1 MWDDHPMAGS
11 KAADRVRLAD
21 EVSIG
26 LLATVFPDER
36 VVAAIEQAG
45 VRERRNRA
53 LPARLMV
60 YFALALW
67 LDFGKGYV
75 RVLTGLLTG
84 LRWARGGW
92 DGYTVPTDGAISLAR
107 GRLGDK
113 PLKLLFDDTARAVG
127 TPAMDGVFWRG
138 RRLVAVD
145 GTVFDLPRGAD
156 NQAEYAIP
164 SGGKLPQARL
174 VALAECGTLALLGA
188 ECDSIAVGERTLFER
203 LLGRL
208 GPDTLLLAEGGFPS
222 YDLFVKTVATGAD
235 VLWRVSASFALPV
248 ITRLAEGTYLSEL
261 RGPRTKDRVTVR
273 VIEYSV
279 RDDDGTSEVF
289 ALITNLGDP
298 DEAPAL
304 ELARTYSSR
313 WHIEL
318 LFRLVKVDLRTP
330 GGVLRSRSPQGVRQE
345 IWALLCLYQALRT
358 LITRAALI
366 AGVDATRISF
376 PPVLDAVTDSVAR
389 AFSPS

>member
-1 MWDDHPMAGS
+1 MWDDLGVAND
-11 KAADRVRLAD
+11 KAADPVRLAD

-36 VVAAIEQAG
+36 VVAAIEEAG
-45 VRERRNRA
+45 VKEQRNRA

-92 DGYTVPTDGAISLAR
+92 GGYTVPTDGAISLAR

-113 PLKLLFDDTARAVG
+113 PLKLLFDENARPVG
-127 TPAMDGVFWRG
+127 TPAMDGVFWRR

-145 GTVFDLPRGAD
+145 GTVFDLPRGKD
-156 NQAEYAIP
+156 NEAEYAIP
-164 SGGKLPQARL
+164 GGGKLPQARV
-174 VALAECGTLALLGA
+174 VALAECGTLALMGA
-188 ECDSIAVGERTLFER
+188 ELDSIAIGERALFER
-203 LLGRL
+203 LLPRI
-208 GPDTLLLAEGGFPS
+208 GPDMLLMADRGFPS
-222 YDLFVKTVATGAD
+222 YDLYVKTLATGAD
-235 VLWRVSASFALPV
+235 VLWRVSASFTLPV
-248 ITRLAEGTYLSEL
+248 ITRLKDGTYLSEL
-261 RGPRTKDRVTVR
+261 RGKRKKQRVTVR
-273 VIEYSV
+273 VIEYSI
-279 RDDDGTSEVF
+279 RDDDGISEVF
-289 ALITNLGDP
+289 ALITNLLDP
-298 DEAPAL
+298 DQAPAL
-304 ELARTYSSR
+304 ELARNYSQR

-330 GGVLRSRSPQGVRQE
+330 GGILRSRSPQGVRQE

-358 LITRAALI
+358 VITQAALI

-376 PPVLDAVTDSVAR
+376 PPALDAVKDSVSR

>member
-1 MWDDHPMAGS
+1 MWDDHGV
-11 KAADRVRLAD
+11 ADRVVGRGKLTD

-36 VVAAIEQAG
+36 VAAAIDEAG
-45 VRERRNRA
+45 VREQRNRA

-60 YFALALW
+60 YFMLALW
-67 LDFGKGYV
+67 LNVGKGYV

-113 PLKLLFDDTARAVG
+113 PLRSLFNDTARAVG

-145 GTVFDLPRGAD
+145 GTVFDLPRGKD

-164 SGGKLPQARL
+164 EGGKLPQARL
-174 VALAECGTLALLGA
+174 VAVAECGTLALIGA
-188 ECDSIAVGERTLFER
+188 ELDSIAVGERALFER
-203 LLGRL
+203 LLPRL
-208 GPDTLLLAEGGFPS
+208 GPDMLLLADRGFPS
-222 YDLFVKTVATGAD
+222 YDLYVKTVATGAD

-248 ITRLAEGTYLSEL
+248 RTRLPDGTYLSEL
-261 RGPRTKDRVTVR
+261 RGTRKKDRVTVR
-273 VIEYSV
+273 VIEYSIL
-279 RDDDGTSEVF
+279 DDDGVSEVF
-289 ALITNLGDP
+289 ALITNLVDP
-298 DEAPAL
+298 DTAPAL
-304 ELARTYSSR
+304 ELARNYSER

-330 GGVLRSRSPQGVRQE
+330 GGILRSHSPPGVRQE

-358 LITRAALI
+358 LITRAAVI
-366 AGVDATRISF
+366 AGVDPTRISF

-389 AFSPS
+389 AFPPS

>member
-1 MWDDHPMAGS
+1 MADNKVVG
-11 KAADRVRLAD
+11 AVRLAD

-36 VVAAIEQAG
+36 VVAAIEETG
-45 VRERRNRA
+45 VKEVRNRA

-92 DGYTVPTDGAISLAR
+92 GGYTVPTDGAISLAR

-113 PLKLLFDDTARAVG
+113 PLKVLFDGTARPVG
-127 TPAMDGVFWRG
+127 TPAMEGVFWRG

-145 GTVFDLPRGAD
+145 GTVFDLPRGKD
-156 NQAEYAIP
+156 NEAEYAIP
-164 SGGKLPQARL
+164 DGGKLPQARV

-188 ECDSIAVGERTLFER
+188 ELDSIAVGERTLFER
-203 LLGRL
+203 LLPRI
-208 GPDTLLLAEGGFPS
+208 GPDTLLMADRGFPS
-222 YDLFVKTVATGAD
+222 YDLYVQALATGTD
-235 VLWRVSASFALPV
+235 VLWRVSASFALP
-248 ITRLAEGTYLSEL
+248 ILTRLPDGTYLSQL
-261 RGPRTKDRVTVR
+261 RGKRKKDRVTVR
-273 VIEYSV
+273 VIEYSI
-279 RDDDGTSEVF
+279 RDDDGISEVF
-289 ALITNLGDP
+289 ALITNLLDP
-298 DEAPAL
+298 GEAPCL
-304 ELARTYSSR
+304 ELARNYSQR

-318 LFRLVKVDLRTP
+318 LFRLLKVDLRTP
-330 GGVLRSRSPQGVRQE
+330 GGILRSRSPQGVRQE
-345 IWALLCLYQALRT
+345 LWALLCLYQALRT

-366 AGVDATRISF
+366 AGLDATQISF
-376 PPVLDAVTDSVAR
+376 PPALDAVKDSIAR
-389 AFSPS
+389 VFSPS

>member
-1 MWDDHPMAGS
+1 VGDG
-11 KAADRVRLAD
+11 KAAGRLTD

-26 LLATVFPDER
+26 LLATVFPDEQ
-36 VVAAIEQAG
+36 VVAAIEEAG
-45 VRERRNRA
+45 VVEQRNRA

-92 DGYTVPTDGAISLAR
+92 GGYRVPTDGAISLAR
-107 GRLGDK
+107 YRLGDR
-113 PLKLLFDDTARAVG
+113 PLKLLFDQSARPVS
-127 TPAMDGVFWRG
+127 TPGMDGVFWRG

-145 GTVFDLPRGAD
+145 GTVFDLPRGSD
-156 NQAEYAIP
+156 NEAEYAIAE
-164 SGGKLPQARL
+164 GGKLPQARL

-188 ECDSIAVGERTLFER
+188 ELDSIALGERSLFEK
-203 LLGRL
+203 LLPRL
-208 GPDTLLLAEGGFPS
+208 GANMLLLADRGFPS
-222 YDLFVKTVATGAD
+222 YELYVKTLDTGAD
-235 VLWRVSASFALPV
+235 VLWRVSASFTLPV
-248 ITRLAEGTYLSEL
+248 ITVLPDGTYLSEL
-261 RGPRTKDRVTVR
+261 RGTRKNERVTVR

-279 RDDDGTSEVF
+279 REDTQPDGTSEVF
-289 ALITNLGDP
+289 ALITNLLDP
-298 DEAPAL
+298 EHAPAL
-304 ELARTYSSR
+304 ELARAYSQR

-318 LFRLVKVDLRTP
+318 LFRLVKVDLRAP
-330 GGVLRSRSPQGVRQE
+330 GGVLRSRIPTGVRQE

-366 AGVDATRISF
+366 AEVDPTRISF
-376 PPVLDAVTDSVAR
+376 PPVLDAVKDSVSR
-389 AFSPS
+389 AFPPS